1 MLGFGNS
8 AYAGMM
14 DICAALDSDVEVN
27 HGRQIAFIP
36 HRSLLMVQIFSQFVS
51 RKTILLTVLETFLI
65 TLAVVAGAKLRFW
78 NDPSEFSA
86 YCQFPDFLLQV
97 LALVIA
103 LQLSFYYGNLYNRHS
118 LGRRYEEAISVAQS
132 LGTASVLLGL
142 LYWLWPALL
151 IGRGVFFLSL
161 ALIAILVLTS
171 RMLLDRAWRF
181 AVPTENLL
189 ILGTHN
195 LGVTVA
201 QELRQ
206 RSDLNL
212 KLAGFVNSQH
222 ERVIGPDL
230 DGVPILGEVGDL
242 ERIASE
248 QKISR
253 IVVAMEERRGGLP
266 TRELVTLRVSGIHVE
281 DAHSIISSLSGRVWL
296 ETIRP
301 SWFVFSSGFH
311 RSKLTLAL
319 KRLMDLLISCIV
331 VVLTAPIMAVVA
343 VAIRLD
349 SKGPVIYRQSRVG
362 LRGRP
367 FDVLKFRSMR
377 TDAEALRGAQWAN
390 QEDPRITRVG
400 RFIRKYRLDELPQLV
415 NVLCG
420 EMSFVGPRPERPIF
434 VEELRKHIP
443 FYDERHSVRPGIT
456 GWAQVQYS
464 YSDSILGSQRKLEY
478 DLFYLKNLSIFF
490 DCAIILKTAQIV
502 LTGTG
507 SR

>member
-1 MLGFGNS
+1 ML
-8 AYAGMM
+8 
-14 DICAALDSDVEVN
+14 D
-27 HGRQIAFIP
+27 GRQIALAQVNSHF
-36 HRSLLMVQIFSQFVS
+36 MVQIFSQYVS
-51 RKTILLTVLETFLI
+51 RKTLLLTFLETCLI
-65 TLAVVAGAKLRFW
+65 TLAVIAGAKLRFW

-86 YCQFPDFLLQV
+86 YCQFPDFLVQV
-97 LALVIA
+97 LALVLA
-103 LQLSFYYGNLYNRHS
+103 LQLSFYYGNLYNRRAI
-118 LGRRYEEAISVAQS
+118 GGRYEEAVSVAQS
-132 LGTASVLLGL
+132 LGAASVLLGL

-171 RMLLDRAWRF
+171 RVLLDRAWRF
-181 AVPTENLL
+181 AVPTENVL
-189 ILGTHN
+189 ILGTHH
-195 LGVTVA
+195 LGLTVA
-201 QELRQ
+201 HELRQ

-212 KLAGFVNSQH
+212 KLAGFVNSLH
-222 ERVIGPDL
+222 ERVGAPDIE
-230 DGVPILGEVGDL
+230 GVPVLGEIEDL

-248 QKISR
+248 HKISR

-296 ETIRP
+296 ATIRP
-301 SWFVFSSGFH
+301 SWFVFSNGFH
-311 RSKLTLAL
+311 RSKLTVVL
-319 KRLMDLLISCIV
+319 KRLMDLLISCMMVI
-331 VVLTAPIMAVVA
+331 LTAPLLALTA
-343 VAIRLD
+343 LAIRLD
-349 SKGPVIYRQSRVG
+349 SKGPVIYRQARVG
-362 LRGRP
+362 LRGHP

-377 TDAEALRGAQWAN
+377 TDAEALNGAQWAVL
-390 QEDPRITRVG
+390 EDPRITRVG

-415 NVLCG
+415 NVLQG
-420 EMSFVGPRPERPIF
+420 EMSFVGPRPERPCF

-502 LTGTG
+502 LTGSG